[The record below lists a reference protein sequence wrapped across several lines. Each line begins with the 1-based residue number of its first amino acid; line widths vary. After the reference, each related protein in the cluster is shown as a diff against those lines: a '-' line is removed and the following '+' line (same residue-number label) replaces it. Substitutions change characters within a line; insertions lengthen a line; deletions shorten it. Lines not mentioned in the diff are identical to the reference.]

1 MRLNGRSLLEDT
13 VTDITIRKKNEV
25 YVTVKAEPAI
35 CQELSDLFTFDVPGA
50 KFMPQYRSKY
60 WDGKIRL
67 FSPATGEVYGG
78 LVDKIVNWARKSEYS
93 LEFEDNQFYGAP
105 FEENAIISREGVK
118 SYMTKISRHKPRDYQ
133 VDAVYD
139 ALKYNR
145 KLLISPT
152 ASGKSLMIYAVVR
165 YYVETKKKVL
175 LVVPTTSLVEQMF
188 KDFEDYGWNA
198 EKYCHK
204 IYSGKEKTNEYP
216 VTITTWQSIYKL
228 KRPFFKDFNVAI
240 GDEAHLFKSKSLVSL
255 MTKMDDAKYRYGFT
269 GTLDGSQ
276 THKWVLEGLFGPSYR
291 VTQTKD
297 LIDKGHLSKLQIR
310 VLILKHKDQ
319 KFETY
324 EDEIQYIIS
333 HTKRN
338 RFIKNLALDLKG
350 NTLILFSR
358 VATHGEILYES
369 INSSV
374 QGSRKVFY
382 VHGGIEAQERERIR
396 EITENENNAIIVA
409 SYGTFST
416 GINIKRLHNV
426 IFASP
431 SKSRIRNL
439 QSIGRV
445 LRKGDG
451 KLKAV
456 LYDIA
461 DDISYNSRKN
471 YTLNH
476 LVERIK
482 IYNEE
487 KFNYEIIQIN
497 LKENG

>member
-240 GDEAHLFKSKSLVSL
+240 GDEAHLFKSKSLVSI

>member
-1 MRLNGRSLLEDT
+1 M
-13 VTDITIRKKNEV
+13 TDIIIKKKNEV

-50 KFMPQYRSKY
+50 KFMPQYRNKY

-67 FSPATGEVYGG
+67 FSPATGEVYVG
-78 LVDKIVNWARKSEYS
+78 LVDKIASWARKSEYS
-93 LEFEDNQFYGAP
+93 LEFENNEFYGSP
-105 FEENAIISREGVK
+105 FEENEMISREGVRE
-118 SYMTKISRHKPRDYQ
+118 YMTKISKYKPRDYQ

-139 ALKYNR
+139 ALRYNR

-152 ASGKSLMIYAVVR
+152 ASGKSLMIYSVVR
-165 YYVETKKKVL
+165 YFAEKNKKVL
-175 LVVPTTSLVEQMF
+175 LVVPTTSLVEQMY
-188 KDFEDYGWNA
+188 KDFKDYGWNVSQ
-198 EKYCHK
+198 YCHR
-204 IYSGKEKTNEYP
+204 IYSGREKTNENP

-228 KRPFFKDFNVAI
+228 KKPFFDGFEVAI
-240 GDEAHLFKSKSLVSL
+240 GDEAHLFKSKSLVSI
-255 MTKMDDAKYRYGFT
+255 MTKMNDAKYRYGFT

-276 THKWVLEGLFGPSYR
+276 THKWVLEGLFGPSYK
-291 VTQTKD
+291 VTQTKE

-310 VLILKHKDQ
+310 VLILKHEDQ
-319 KFETY
+319 KFDTY
-324 EDEIQYIIS
+324 EDELQYIIG
-333 HTKRN
+333 HPKRN
-338 RFIKNLALDLKG
+338 RFIRNLAVDLRG
-350 NTLILFSR
+350 NTFVLFSR
-358 VATHGEILYES
+358 VATHGQILFDS
-369 INSSV
+369 INSFV
-374 QGSRKVFY
+374 KDGRKVFY
-382 VHGGIEAQERERIR
+382 VHGGVEAQEREEVRT
-396 EITENENNAIIVA
+396 ITESESNAIIVA

-416 GINIKRLHNV
+416 GINIKNLHNV

-445 LRKGDG
+445 LRKGD
-451 KLKAV
+451 KKSKAV

-461 DDISYNSRKN
+461 DDISYKSRKN

-487 KFNYEIIQIN
+487 QFNYEIIQIS
-497 LKENG
+497 LRDNG

>member
-1 MRLNGRSLLEDT
+1 MRLSGRNSLEDM
-13 VTDITIRKKNEV
+13 TDITIKKKNEV

-93 LEFEDNQFYGAP
+93 LEFENNKHYGTP
-105 FEENAIISREGVK
+105 FEENEIISREGVK
-118 SYMTKISRHKPRDYQ
+118 EYMTRISKYKPRDYQ
-133 VDAVYD
+133 IDAVYD

-152 ASGKSLMIYAVVR
+152 ASGKSMMIYAVVR
-165 YYVETKKKVL
+165 YFVETKKKVL
-175 LVVPTTSLVEQMF
+175 LIVPTTSLVEQMY

-198 EKYCHK
+198 DQYCNR
-204 IYSGKEKTNEYP
+204 IYSGKEKTNENS
-216 VTITTWQSIYKL
+216 VTITTWQSVYKL
-228 KRPFFKDFNVAI
+228 KRPFFKDFDVAI
-240 GDEAHLFKSKSLVSL
+240 GDEAHLFKSKSLVSI
-255 MTKMDDAKYRYGFT
+255 MTKMDSAKYRYGFT

-276 THKWVLEGLFGPSYR
+276 THKWVLEGLFGPSYK
-291 VTQTKD
+291 VTQTKE

-310 VLILKHKDQ
+310 VLILKHTDQ
-319 KFETY
+319 KFDTY
-324 EDEIQYIIS
+324 EDELQYIIGHS
-333 HTKRN
+333 KRN
-338 RFIKNLALDLKG
+338 RFIRNLVLDLKG
-350 NTLILFSR
+350 NSLILFSR
-358 VATHGEILYES
+358 VATHGQILFDS

-374 QGSRKVFY
+374 QGNRKVFY
-382 VHGGIEAQERERIR
+382 VHGGVEAQERERIR
-396 EITENENNAIIVA
+396 EITEQERDAIIVA

-416 GINIKRLHNV
+416 GINIKNLHNV

-445 LRKGDG
+445 LRTGDN
-451 KLKAV
+451 KKKAV

-461 DDISYNSRKN
+461 DDISYKSRKN

-476 LVERIK
+476 LVERVK

-497 LKENG
+497 LRNNG